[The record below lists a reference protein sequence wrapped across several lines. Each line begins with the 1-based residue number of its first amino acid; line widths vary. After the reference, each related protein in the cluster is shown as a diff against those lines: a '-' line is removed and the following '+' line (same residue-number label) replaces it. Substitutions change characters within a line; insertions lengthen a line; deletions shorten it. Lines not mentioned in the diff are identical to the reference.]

1 MSIKKQD
8 LYDYIE
14 KVSKEGADRLREKQK
29 MLWNEI
35 VVPVAK
41 KHLEAHFD
49 KEIGAGYEEAVN
61 QLKPI
66 LANFRDAFPTTLRQ
80 SWNTRE
86 LVSNV
91 SSAPESLKKRMVASE
106 LSRIYELALSDNP
119 IEKHYEN
126 TLSQEALND
135 IKEYCSQFYKAVSI
149 IFADLDA
156 IRRLK
161 AEANRVV
168 KSLPSGKKAYEH
180 LLEMGFPLEDF
191 KPSKSSTALTI
202 QKFSHPVCI
211 LKGNCE
217 ESEEVSS

>member
-1 MSIKKQD
+1 MNIKKQD

-14 KVSKEGADRLREKQK
+14 KVSKESADRLREKQK
-29 MLWNEI
+29 MLWNEM

-49 KEIGAGYEEAVN
+49 HEIGAGYEEAIN
-61 QLKPI
+61 LLKPI
-66 LANFRDAFPTTLRQ
+66 LTNFRDAFPTTLRE

-86 LVSNV
+86 LISNV
-91 SSAPESLKKRMVASE
+91 SSAPESLKSRMIASE
-106 LSRIYELALSDNP
+106 LSRIYELAQSDNP
-119 IEKHYEN
+119 IEKYYEH
-126 TLSQEALND
+126 TLSQEALKD
-135 IKEYCSQFYKAVSI
+135 IKEYCSQFYKAASI
-149 IFADLDA
+149 IFVDIEA

-168 KSLPSGKKAYEH
+168 KGLPSGKKAYEQ

-217 ESEEVSS
+217 ESEEVSF